1 MADRCNRPL
10 LAYTVQGIAKKSR
23 SSQPN
28 NHLEEIMSARLKW
41 RGAVASFFAT
51 TALAAFLVPASAQ
64 APSGQPITI
73 GFGMALTG
81 PLAANGKQAL
91 LGAKIWEETINKK
104 GGLLGRPVKLVYYDD
119 QSNPSTVPGIYT
131 KLLDVDKVDLVT
143 GPYATAMI
151 APAMPVVM
159 QKGKV
164 FIGLFGLAVNS
175 EFNYPKY
182 FAMIPSGPETKP
194 SFTKGFFDV
203 AAQQNPK
210 PQTVALVAA
219 DQEFSRNA
227 CEGAREN
234 AKAAGLRVVYDKTYP
249 PTTTDF
255 SPIVR
260 AIQATNPDIV
270 SVCSYPLDSV
280 GMVKAV
286 NEIGFKPKMIG
297 GAMVGLQATVFKT
310 QLGPLLNGWVNY
322 ETWVPSDKMLT
333 PEVKEF
339 LATYQSRAA
348 AEGVDPLGYYLGTWG
363 YAYMELLGNAIAG
376 AKSVNDDQVAN
387 YLRSN
392 PVKTIMGDI
401 KFGKGGE
408 WAESRMLQVQYH
420 DIKGNTVDQF
430 KGMDTQTVLTPA
442 DLKTGNI
449 IYPYEKAK

>member
-1 MADRCNRPL
+1 
-10 LAYTVQGIAKKSR
+10 
-23 SSQPN
+23 
-28 NHLEEIMSARLKW
+28 MSARLKW

-104 GGLLGRPVKLVYYDD
+104 GGLLGRPVKLIYYDD

-322 ETWVPSDKMLT
+322 ETWVPSEKMLT

-363 YAYMELLGNAIAG
+363 YAYMELLGNAITG
-376 AKSVNDDQVAN
+376 AKSINDDQVAN

-420 DIKGNTVDQF
+420 GIKGNTVDQF

>member
-1 MADRCNRPL
+1 
-10 LAYTVQGIAKKSR
+10 
-23 SSQPN
+23 
-28 NHLEEIMSARLKW
+28 MSARLKW

-104 GGLLGRPVKLVYYDD
+104 GGLLGRPVKLIYYDD

-322 ETWVPSDKMLT
+322 ETWVPSEKMLT

-376 AKSVNDDQVAN
+376 AKSINDDQVAN

-401 KFGKGGE
+401 RFGKGGE

>member
-1 MADRCNRPL
+1 
-10 LAYTVQGIAKKSR
+10 
-23 SSQPN
+23 
-28 NHLEEIMSARLKW
+28 MSARLKW

-194 SFTKGFFDV
+194 AFTKGFFEV

-310 QLGPLLNGWVNY
+310 QLGPLLNGWTNY
-322 ETWVPSDKMLT
+322 ETWVPSEKMLT

-363 YAYMELLGNAIAG
+363 YAYMELLGNAITG
-376 AKSVNDDQVAN
+376 AKSVNDDQIAN

-408 WAESRMLQVQYH
+408 WAASRMLQVQYH
-420 DIKGNTVDQF
+420 DIKGNAVDQF